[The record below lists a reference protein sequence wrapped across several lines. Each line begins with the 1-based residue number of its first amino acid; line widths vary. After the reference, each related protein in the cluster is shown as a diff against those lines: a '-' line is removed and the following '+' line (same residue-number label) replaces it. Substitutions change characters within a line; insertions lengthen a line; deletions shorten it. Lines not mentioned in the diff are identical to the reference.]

1 MPEAIFDLETC
12 PCHRPRYLELTRACW
27 HLTFPALRNLPIH
40 ETDGSF
46 YPADPRLELLNNF
59 SVKSLSVENSWLVGN
74 AMIIFHHV
82 KELHRERSGYPSIE
96 IPRLMRV
103 FPALEHFDY
112 TDGVT
117 LSDPKVDGEGRGG
130 ADSVC
135 RFRTLVLFEAAVERF
150 CRDKLMGRWPFLTRV
165 ELENAKEKSRS
176 PQRKIFVGLSR
187 FTQLEE
193 LNFGY
198 QGLNG
203 LGKPSTR
210 KMALYCDS
218 YGIGFDLKSGLSELD
233 GLGRLRMIGFRGVD
247 HTIGEEEREWL

>member
-1 MPEAIFDLETC
+1 
-12 PCHRPRYLELTRACW
+12 
-27 HLTFPALRNLPIH
+27 
-40 ETDGSF
+40 
-46 YPADPRLELLNNF
+46 
-59 SVKSLSVENSWLVGN
+59 
-74 AMIIFHHV
+74 MIIFHHV

-135 RFRTLVLFEAAVERF
+135 RFRTLVLFEAAVERV

-165 ELENAKEKSRS
+165 ELEWADPFVLSGLTKNCKGPEYARFDLRGHCSPELNQLLVGCSKLKENAKEKSRS

-247 HTIGEEEREWL
+247 HTIGEEEREWLWKWWSIKEKPWQKGVFCAEQEF